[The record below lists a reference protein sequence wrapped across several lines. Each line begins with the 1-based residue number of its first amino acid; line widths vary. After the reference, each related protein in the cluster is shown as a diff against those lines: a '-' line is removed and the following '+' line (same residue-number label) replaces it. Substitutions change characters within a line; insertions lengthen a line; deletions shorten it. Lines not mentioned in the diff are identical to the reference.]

1 MSGIVNDPT
10 LKILAYALDGL
21 STRQKAIANNVANV
35 DTPGYKAERVQFEAQ
50 LAAAIRHSGDG
61 GGLPLKTTNTRHLGH
76 TAPFEPGGI
85 TITKQNNTMRN
96 DGNSVDIDLEMTELA
111 ETTIRFQA
119 LSQLTGMKISLLKN
133 IIRESR

>member
-1 MSGIVNDPT
+1 MAGIVNDPT

-35 DTPGYKAERVQFEAQ
+35 DTPGYKAERVQFEDQ
-50 LAAAIRHSGDG
+50 LQAALRQNDSS
-61 GGLPLKTTNTRHLGH
+61 GGLPLKTTDTRHLGH
-76 TAPFEPGGI
+76 VAPFEPRGI
-85 TITKQNNTMRN
+85 TITTQNNTMRN

-111 ETTIRFQA
+111 ETTVRFQA

>member
-1 MSGIVNDPT
+1 MTGIVNDPT

-35 DTPGYKAERVQFEAQ
+35 DTPGYKAERVQFESQ
-50 LAAAIRHSGDG
+50 LQAAIRHSGDS
-61 GGLPLKTTNTRHLGH
+61 GGLQLQTTNVRHLGH
-76 TAPFEPGGI
+76 TAPFEPSGI

>member
-10 LKILAYALDGL
+10 LKILSYALDGL

-35 DTPGYKAERVQFEAQ
+35 DTPGYKAERVQFESQ
-50 LAAAIRHSGDG
+50 LQAAIRNGG
-61 GGLPLKTTNTRHLGH
+61 EGGLPLQTTNARHLGH

-85 TITKQNNTMRN
+85 TVTKQNNTMRN